1 MQRRCCVCWWVVLV
15 FFGIFLCVRLL
26 FFLRKK
32 WNVMLLADSIF
43 AGIAVQFFFLTFTC
57 LASEFLFH
65 HIMLMETEALK
76 IMVDLLLDS
85 TVILFYS
92 LIVNKMF
99 FLCADLCALGVFKM
113 TEGNWLLQ
121 DIWTYLKLVTTIK
134 NRIVKVNNL
143 EDLTIKSCLFY
154 F

>member
-121 DIWTYLKLVTTIK
+121 DI
-134 NRIVKVNNL
+134 
-143 EDLTIKSCLFY
+143 
-154 F
+154 

>member
-1 MQRRCCVCWWVVLV
+1 MV

-99 FLCADLCALGVFKM
+99 FLRADLCALGVFKM

-121 DIWTYLKLVTTIK
+121 DI
-134 NRIVKVNNL
+134 
-143 EDLTIKSCLFY
+143 
-154 F
+154 

>member
-1 MQRRCCVCWWVVLV
+1 MMLEQSKYKLFLCKGDAVFVGGLYWF
-15 FFGIFLCVRLL
+15 FFGIFFVCAFVVFF

-43 AGIAVQFFFLTFTC
+43 ASIAVQFFFLTFTC

-121 DIWTYLKLVTTIK
+121 DI
-134 NRIVKVNNL
+134 
-143 EDLTIKSCLFY
+143 
-154 F
+154 